1 MIAGGVAGRDGEKE
15 FVTIFN
21 RFQNQ
26 VRELT
31 HVSFRDIQT
40 QRPTPQG
47 P

>member
-1 MIAGGVAGRDGEKE
+1 MIAGGVAVRGGAKE

-26 VRELT
+26 VRELI

-40 QRPTPQG
+40 QRSTPQG